1 MKKKQLPSN
10 KSLGIVFFIFYYYC
24 IFIPTH
30 GWRAIEAMGFIH
42 RNYFLLL
49 GLINSKILTPLNIIW
64 INLGLKLGGI
74 IAPLIMTLIYFVVV
88 TPIGVLMRQF
98 KDPLNLKK
106 RRKEKL
112 LDKEEKKYW
121 NNEKSILVF

>member
-1 MKKKQLPSN
+1 MGGEQLR
-10 KSLGIVFFIFYYYC
+10 LWALFIGII
-24 IFIPTH
+24 
-30 GWRAIEAMGFIH
+30 
-42 RNYFLLL
+42 FLLL

-106 RRKEKL
+106 EKERK
-112 LDKEEKKYW
+112 
-121 NNEKSILVF
+121 VTG

>member
-10 KSLGIVFFIFYYYC
+10 KSLGIVF
-24 IFIPTH
+24 IFIIVSLYPL
-30 GWRAIEAMGFIH
+30 MGGEQLRLWALFIGII
-42 RNYFLLL
+42 FLLL

-88 TPIGVLMRQF
+88 TL
-98 KDPLNLKK
+98 
-106 RRKEKL
+106 
-112 LDKEEKKYW
+112 
-121 NNEKSILVF
+121 SVF